1 MQFSLDF
8 FSQHVVAPYLSGAAA
23 DDVLL
28 LPTAAASATA

>member
-8 FSQHVVAPYLSGAAA
+8 FSQHVVAPYLSGAA

-28 LPTAAASATA
+28 LPTTAASATA